1 MRKTNLFSI
10 IAAVGI
16 FVAAT
21 PVIADVEVNYADF
34 NPYASYGGNYMAC
47 PIAEVVNTGEKP
59 VRLQDICFN
68 VEDGENRLMKT
79 IDMCSCVPCVLSPG
93 ESGYLF
99 KQNTQVSD
107 IANPFDCH
115 IVPQFSEQEYAEENY
130 RCELSDV
137 AMNILNG
144 DKYEVVGRAT
154 NTSGSTIYS
163 VQPYTIW
170 FDTNKRCIGV
180 SVARRLNEMQP
191 DEQQAFT
198 IEARTAFM
206 EDQTKIATYK
216 IIVEEIPRVVITPP
230 PVHIPYSEME
240 NAE

>member
-1 MRKTNLFSI
+1 MKRRLLLLTSI
-10 IAAVGI
+10 ICITVFGL
-16 FVAAT
+16 
-21 PVIADVEVNYADF
+21 PVMAEVEINYADL
-34 NPYASYGGNYMAC
+34 NPYASYGGNFAAC
-47 PIAEVVNTGEKP
+47 PVAEVTNTGEKP
-59 VRLQDICFN
+59 IRLQDICFN
-68 VEDGENRLMKT
+68 VEDSENRLMKT

-115 IVPQFSEQEYAEENY
+115 VVPQFSEQEYAEENY

-180 SVARRLNEMQP
+180 SVARRLSEMQP
-191 DEQQAFT
+191 NEQQAFT

-230 PVHIPYSEME
+230 PVHIPYSETV